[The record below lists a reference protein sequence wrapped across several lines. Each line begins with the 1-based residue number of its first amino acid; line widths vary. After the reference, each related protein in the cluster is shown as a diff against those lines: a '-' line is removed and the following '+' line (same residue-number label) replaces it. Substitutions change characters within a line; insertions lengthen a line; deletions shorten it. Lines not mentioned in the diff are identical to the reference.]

1 MNVEKEKFI
10 MTRNEQMKEIEMKL
24 QAGVEEYF
32 QSDKY
37 ATLLKM
43 MSKFHNYSFNNCLLI
58 MLQCPYASYIAGF
71 STWKN
76 SFHRSVKKGEKAIRI
91 IAPCLHK
98 HVDEDTGEETVYT
111 TYRATSVFDI
121 SQTMQIPNTEEIK
134 LGIEE
139 LHGDVKD
146 YDCILNAIVET
157 SPVPVSYEQ
166 MVGGIKGFY
175 APVENRIVVGSG
187 MSELQ
192 TIKTLLHEISHA
204 LLHNPDAIKERKTDR
219 DTKEIEAES
228 TAFIVSSL
236 LGLDTS
242 EYSFEYIANWAG
254 KDSLKVVN
262 DAMIN
267 IKDTAN
273 QLYDEI
279 QQNLQQNKNKCN
291 LVALGDL

>member
-1 MNVEKEKFI
+1 MK
-10 MTRNEQMKEIEMKL
+10 RNEQMKEIEMKL

-32 QSDKY
+32 QSEKY

-58 MLQCPYASYIAGF
+58 MLQCPYASYVSGY
-71 STWKN
+71 STWKHT
-76 SFHRSVKKGEKAIRI
+76 FHRSVKKGEKAIRI

-121 SQTMQIPNTEEIK
+121 SQTMQIPNTEAIK

-157 SPVPVSYEQ
+157 SPLPVSYEQ
-166 MVGGIKGFY
+166 TVGGIKGFY

-254 KDSLKVVN
+254 KYNLKAVN
-262 DAMIN
+262 KTLEN

-279 QQNLQQNKNKCN
+279 QQNLQQNKK
-291 LVALGDL
+291 

>member
-1 MNVEKEKFI
+1 MK
-10 MTRNEQMKEIEMKL
+10 RNEQMKEIEMKL

-32 QSDKY
+32 QSEKY

-166 MVGGIKGFY
+166 TVGGIKGFY
-175 APVENRIVVGSG
+175 APVENRIVVGCG

-192 TIKTLLHEISHA
+192 TVKTLIHEITHA

-219 DTKEIEAES
+219 DTQEIEAES

-254 KDSLKVVN
+254 KDNLKAVN
-262 DAMIN
+262 SAMKN
-267 IKDTAN
+267 IQDTAN

-279 QQNLQQNKNKCN
+279 QQNLQQNKK
-291 LVALGDL
+291 

>member
-1 MNVEKEKFI
+1 MK
-10 MTRNEQMKEIEMKL
+10 RNEQMKEIEMKL

-37 ATLLKM
+37 AKLLKM

-58 MLQCPYASYIAGF
+58 MLQCPYASYVSGY
-71 STWKN
+71 STWKHT
-76 SFHRSVKKGEKAIRI
+76 FHRIVKKGEKAIRI
-91 IAPCLHK
+91 VAPCPHK
-98 HVDEDTGEETVYT
+98 IVDEDTGEETVYM

-146 YDCILNAIVET
+146 YDCLLKAIIET

-166 MVGGIKGFY
+166 TMGGIKGY
-175 APVENRIVVGSG
+175 YVPKEHRIVVGCG

-192 TIKTLLHEISHA
+192 TVKTLIHEITHA

-219 DTKEIEAES
+219 DTQEIEAES

-254 KDSLKVVN
+254 KDNLKAVN
-262 DAMIN
+262 SAMKN
-267 IKDTAN
+267 IQDTAN

-279 QQNLQQNKNKCN
+279 QQNLQQNKK
-291 LVALGDL
+291 

>member
-1 MNVEKEKFI
+1 MNVEKEKF
-10 MTRNEQMKEIEMKL
+10 MKRNEQMKEIEMKL

-32 QSDKY
+32 QSEKY

-166 MVGGIKGFY
+166 TVGGIKGFY

-192 TIKTLLHEISHA
+192 TVKTLIHEITHA

-219 DTKEIEAES
+219 DTQEIEAES

-254 KDSLKVVN
+254 KDNLKAVN
-262 DAMIN
+262 SAMKN
-267 IKDTAN
+267 IQDTAN

-279 QQNLQQNKNKCN
+279 QQNLQQNKK
-291 LVALGDL
+291 

>member
-1 MNVEKEKFI
+1 MNVEKEKF
-10 MTRNEQMKEIEMKL
+10 MKRNEQMKEIEMKL

-32 QSDKY
+32 QSEKY
-37 ATLLKM
+37 ATLLKI

-58 MLQCPYASYIAGF
+58 MLQCPYASYVAGF

-98 HVDEDTGEETVYT
+98 HVNEDTGEETVYM

-166 MVGGIKGFY
+166 TVGGIKGFY
-175 APVENRIVVGSG
+175 APVEKRIVVGSG

-254 KDSLKVVN
+254 KDSLNVVN
-262 DAMIN
+262 DAMTN

-279 QQNLQQNKNKCN
+279 QQNLQQNKK
-291 LVALGDL
+291 

>member
-1 MNVEKEKFI
+1 

>member
-1 MNVEKEKFI
+1 MNVEKEKF
-10 MTRNEQMKEIEMKL
+10 MKRNEQMKEIEMKL

-32 QSDKY
+32 QSEKY
-37 ATLLKM
+37 ATLLKI

-58 MLQCPYASYIAGF
+58 MLQCPYASYVAGF

-98 HVDEDTGEETVYT
+98 HVDEDTGEETVYM

-166 MVGGIKGFY
+166 TVGGIKGFY
-175 APVENRIVVGSG
+175 APVE
-187 MSELQ
+187 
-192 TIKTLLHEISHA
+192 KTYCC
-204 LLHNPDAIKERKTDR
+204 RQ
-219 DTKEIEAES
+219 
-228 TAFIVSSL
+228 
-236 LGLDTS
+236 
-242 EYSFEYIANWAG
+242 W
-254 KDSLKVVN
+254 
-262 DAMIN
+262 
-267 IKDTAN
+267 
-273 QLYDEI
+273 DE
-279 QQNLQQNKNKCN
+279 
-291 LVALGDL
+291 

>member
-1 MNVEKEKFI
+1 MK
-10 MTRNEQMKEIEMKL
+10 RNEQMKEIEMKL

-32 QSDKY
+32 QSEKY
-37 ATLLKM
+37 ATLLKI

-166 MVGGIKGFY
+166 TVGGIKGFY

-192 TIKTLLHEISHA
+192 TVKTLIHEITHA
-204 LLHNPDAIKERKTDR
+204 LLHNPDAIKGRKTDR
-219 DTKEIEAES
+219 DTQEIEAES

-254 KDSLKVVN
+254 KDNLKAVN
-262 DAMIN
+262 SAMKN
-267 IKDTAN
+267 IQDTAN

-279 QQNLQQNKNKCN
+279 QQNLQQNKK
-291 LVALGDL
+291 

>member
-1 MNVEKEKFI
+1 MNVEKEKF
-10 MTRNEQMKEIEMKL
+10 MKRNEQMKEIEMKL

-32 QSDKY
+32 QSEKY

-166 MVGGIKGFY
+166 TVGGIKGFY
-175 APVENRIVVGSG
+175 APVENRIVVGCG

-192 TIKTLLHEISHA
+192 TVKTLIHEITHA

-219 DTKEIEAES
+219 DTQEIEAES

-254 KDSLKVVN
+254 KDNLKAVN
-262 DAMIN
+262 SAMKN
-267 IKDTAN
+267 IQDTAN

-279 QQNLQQNKNKCN
+279 QQNLQQNKK
-291 LVALGDL
+291 